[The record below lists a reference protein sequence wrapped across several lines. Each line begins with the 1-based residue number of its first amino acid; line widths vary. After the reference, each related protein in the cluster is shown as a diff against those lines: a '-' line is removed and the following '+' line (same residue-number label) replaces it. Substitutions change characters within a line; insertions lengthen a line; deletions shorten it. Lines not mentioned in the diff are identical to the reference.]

1 MNDSALAS
9 TPSGKAARSA
19 LASQLATASLFGA
32 LGFNYGTWTSRLPA
46 LKAGLGLSN
55 SQVSALLFAA
65 AIGSVFSFPVT
76 AALLHRLGSRGA
88 SLLSGATLP
97 LMLLGLAAA
106 PNWWLACAVM
116 LVHGIVASTMDVAM
130 NAQGVEVER
139 AYGQPVMS
147 RLHAVFSLGT
157 MAGALFASGA
167 MKVTGAVPWHFGA
180 AALLVWAAVLLPR
193 GALVADEKAIDG
205 GTRTFALP
213 RGAALWLGLMAFLG
227 MIVEGGMVDWSTL
240 YLTGSAGASE
250 QVAPW
255 GIVSMQTTMVVVR
268 VFGDHARARWG
279 SRAVL
284 LWGSLLAGVSL
295 AGALALG
302 GVLPGLV
309 GYGLVGV
316 GIAIVSPC
324 VYAAGAKQGAVALA
338 STMTLG
344 SVGFLVGPP
353 LIGAVAEATNL
364 ACGVGVIAAGCF
376 LLAWC
381 SRRVQWD

>member
-9 TPSGKAARSA
+9 PSSGKAGSA
-19 LASQLATASLFGA
+19 LASQLAVASLFGA

-46 LKAGLGLSN
+46 LKDHLGLST

-76 AALLHRLGSRGA
+76 ASLLHRLGSRGA
-88 SLLSGATLP
+88 SLLSGAVLP
-97 LMLLGLAAA
+97 LMLVGLAAA
-106 PNWWLACAVM
+106 PNWWVACAVM
-116 LVHGIVASTMDVAM
+116 FVHGIVASTMDVAM

-139 AYGQPVMS
+139 AYGESVMS
-147 RLHAVFSLGT
+147 RLHALFSVGT
-157 MAGALFASGA
+157 MAGAVFASGFTF
-167 MKVTGAVPWHFGA
+167 VTTSVPWHFA
-180 AALLVWAAVLLPR
+180 AASLLVWAAVLLPR
-193 GALVADEKAIDG
+193 GALVDDEKAIDG

-213 RGAALWLGLMAFLG
+213 RGAALWLGLMALLG

-240 YLTGSAGASE
+240 YLRESAGASE
-250 QVAPW
+250 QVAPF
-255 GIVSMQTTMVVVR
+255 GIASMQGTMVVVR
-268 VFGDHARARWG
+268 LFGDHARTRWG
-279 SRAVL
+279 ARAIL

-295 AGALALG
+295 AAALALG

-309 GYGLVGV
+309 GYALVGV

-344 SVGFLVGPP
+344 SIGFLVGPP
-353 LIGAVAEATNL
+353 VIGAVAQATNL
-364 ACGVGVIAAGCF
+364 SWGMAVVAAAAIA
-376 LLAWC
+376 LAML
-381 SRRVQWD
+381 SRRVRWD